1 MLLKKTKL
9 GRTAFSE
16 RSALFTPRQRAAFIL
31 FDGHKTVA
39 NVLLAMAPTGLCRQ
53 DVKEMREKGFLEPVT
68 ESVPSVE
75 ISNPPREQ
83 PRPVAL
89 ARSDSD
95 RYLQAKPLA
104 TQVTA
109 RLGLRGFRLN
119 LAVEAAASVRE
130 LAALLPKM
138 QAAAGI
144 EACRELE
151 LLLKE

>member
-1 MLLKKTKL
+1 
-9 GRTAFSE
+9 
-16 RSALFTPRQRAAFIL
+16 
-31 FDGHKTVA
+31 
-39 NVLLAMAPTGLCRQ
+39 
-53 DVKEMREKGFLEPVT
+53 VKELREKGFLEPVT
-68 ESVPSVE
+68 ESAPSAE
-75 ISNPPREQ
+75 ISNRPREQ
-83 PRPVAL
+83 SRPVAL

-119 LAVEAAASVRE
+119 LAVEAAANVRE

-151 LLLKE
+151 LLLEE